1 MPDLP
6 PPDNQ
11 PKVSVLMITYNHEKY
26 IAQAIESVL
35 MQETDFRYE
44 LIVGEDCSTDGTG
57 EIVREYGRKHPDI
70 VHAHLRE
77 RNIGARQNL
86 RRIFAAARGKYIA
99 LLEGDDYWTSPQ
111 KLQTQVDL
119 LDAHPETSLCGHRSV
134 WHYEDGARPD
144 MIPSENPGG
153 FYDLA
158 DILERNLFHTGSVMF
173 RHVIEAA
180 PDWHAPL
187 YMGDLPLFVT
197 LAQYG
202 NICLLPESM
211 AVYRLHGGGV
221 WTGIDDVRK
230 ERANQQM
237 FQAFYDN
244 LDPKYRPLLRK
255 KLFECSFNLGLA
267 SFTALQPDL
276 TRKCLRECL
285 KLSGALEFI
294 PQKLLLALKG
304 YCWWAF
310 VVWRRVRHPLR
321 SHARGFEDPTN
332 IEDAR

>member
-1 MPDLP
+1 MPDSP
-6 PPDNQ
+6 PPNTEL
-11 PKVSVLMITYNHEKY
+11 KVSVLIITYNHEKY

-35 MQETDFRYE
+35 MQKTDFRYE
-44 LIVGEDCSTDGTG
+44 LIIGEDCSTDGTG
-57 EIVREYGRKHPDI
+57 EIVREYGRKRPEI
-70 VHAHLRE
+70 VHAPLRE
-77 RNIGARQNL
+77 RNIGARRNF

-111 KLQTQVDL
+111 KLQAQADL

-134 WHYEDGARPD
+134 WHYENGAQPD
-144 MIPSENPGG
+144 RVPSEIPGG
-153 FYDLA
+153 FYELA
-158 DILERNLFHTGSVMF
+158 DILERNLFHTGSAMF
-173 RHVIEAA
+173 RRVIDAV

-211 AVYRLHGGGV
+211 GVYRLHGGGV
-221 WTGIDDVRK
+221 WTGVDDVRK
-230 ERANQQM
+230 ESANQQM

-255 KLFECSFNLGLA
+255 RLLACSFNLGLA
-267 SFTALQPDL
+267 GFTAQQPDL

-285 KLSGALEFI
+285 KLSGVFEFV
-294 PQKLLLALKG
+294 PQKLLLAFKG
-304 YCWWAF
+304 YCWWAL
-310 VVWRRVRHPLR
+310 VGWRRLRQVWRPAR
-321 SHARGFEDPTN
+321 SSNT
-332 IEDAR
+332 